1 MSRKYQVQ
9 TGDVLTKIAQ
19 RFYGDATLFGLI
31 AAANQLADPNKIAP
45 GQVLS
50 IPDLPSHFDVVQAT
64 GTNQIRA
71 TGPLAIQVACN
82 VPAGMRLVI
91 ETVSARCVL
100 QPGVLSPLCLGEL
113 DVLSRPVNPLAFF
126 PWVQSFDGGDVKD
139 GDQRWFA
146 FNSATSLYVA
156 GPVDHLTFSAGFS
169 GQVPDQSGFAEVYV
183 CVNGFLEAAPA
194 S

>member
-1 MSRKYQVQ
+1 
-9 TGDVLTKIAQ
+9 
-19 RFYGDATLFGLI
+19 
-31 AAANQLADPNKIAP
+31 
-45 GQVLS
+45 
-50 IPDLPSHFDVVQAT
+50 
-64 GTNQIRA
+64 
-71 TGPLAIQVACN
+71 
-82 VPAGMRLVI
+82 MRLVI

-146 FNSATSLYVA
+146 FNSATSLYVV
-156 GPVDHLTFSAGFS
+156 GPVDHLTFSAGFG

-183 CVNGFLEAAPA
+183 CVNGYLEAAPA

>member
-9 TGDVLTKIAQ
+9 PGDVLTKIAQ
-19 RFYGDATLFGLI
+19 RFYGEATLFGLI
-31 AAANQLADPNKIAP
+31 AAANQMADPNKIAP

-50 IPDLPSHFDVVQAT
+50 IRDLPSHFDVVQAT

-71 TGPLAIQVACN
+71 TGPLAIQVPCN

-100 QPGVLSPLCLGEL
+100 QPGVLSPLFLGEL
-113 DVLSRPVNPLAFF
+113 DVLNRPVQPLAFF

-146 FNSATSLYVA
+146 FHSATSLYVA

-183 CVNGFLEAAPA
+183 CVNGYLEAAPA

>member
-19 RFYGDATLFGLI
+19 RFYGEAT
-31 AAANQLADPNKIAP
+31 
-45 GQVLS
+45 
-50 IPDLPSHFDVVQAT
+50 
-64 GTNQIRA
+64 
-71 TGPLAIQVACN
+71 
-82 VPAGMRLVI
+82 
-91 ETVSARCVL
+91 
-100 QPGVLSPLCLGEL
+100 LSPLFLGEL

-146 FNSATSLYVA
+146 FNSVTSLYVA

-183 CVNGFLEAAPA
+183 CVNGYLEAAPA